1 MVDNL
6 HNSSAGQ
13 VAATAPLA
21 AAAAKAAAT
30 TAVAPLEAAAAAWWD
45 SFWAV
50 SSVTFPGDPQ
60 LESLWNGA
68 SYILACAASR

>member
-6 HNSSAGQ
+6 HNSSAG
-13 VAATAPLA
+13 VAVTAPLA

-30 TAVAPLEAAAAAWWD
+30 TALAPLEAAAAAWWA
-45 SFWAV
+45 SFWAM
-50 SSVTFPGDPQ
+50 SSVTFPSDPQ